1 MAHTVATSTA
11 SKSYINSFYIKT
23 NFQPLTPQKEKHKVS
38 YKKVISSNDTK
49 SKRGLHLTYEIC
61 VSIDEYDGT
70 VGGYKENV

>member
-1 MAHTVATSTA
+1 ME
-11 SKSYINSFYIKT
+11 T

-61 VSIDEYDGT
+61 VTIDEY
-70 VGGYKENV
+70 GYGVAAQ